1 MKRNYLIIPSVTIL
15 TALLG
20 GWATSGGL
28 EGWYSGLRL
37 PSWTPPGTTIGIVWT
52 ILYILATIS
61 ALIIFNKRTEKKMR
75 KKIIMSFFA
84 VNAML
89 NVTWSLLFFN
99 LHLIDMAVY
108 EAAMLGLSVV
118 IISALCWR
126 ISPIASILLAPYAA
140 WVGFATYLSYVI
152 SQLN

>member
-1 MKRNYLIIPSVTIL
+1 MKRNYLIIPSITIL

-61 ALIIFNKRTEKKMR
+61 ALIIFNKRTEKKKRIKM
-75 KKIIMSFFA
+75 IMSFFA
-84 VNAML
+84 VNAVL

-99 LHLIDMAVY
+99 LHLINMAVY
-108 EAAMLGLSVV
+108 EAALLGISVV
-118 IISALCWR
+118 IISALCWQ
-126 ISPIASILLAPYAA
+126 ISRAASLLLVPYAA
-140 WVGFATYLSYVI
+140 WVAFATYLTYIVS
-152 SQLN
+152 SLN